1 MEAKAGDSSGSGLA
15 NSGPIKNNSPL
26 GFVQLNKF
34 LQAIEMT
41 MNDVKTDPYNLVHK
55 LLLTFY
61 SGQEVVTV
69 TDFHKFFG
77 RFDSYFGEPEVVTAF
92 LREVSELETPDGKI

>member
-1 MEAKAGDSSGSGLA
+1 
-15 NSGPIKNNSPL
+15 
-26 GFVQLNKF
+26 
-34 LQAIEMT
+34 MT

-69 TDFHKFFG
+69 ADFHKFFN
-77 RFDSYFGEPEVVTAF
+77 RFDSYFGDPEVITAF
-92 LREVSELETPDGKI
+92 LREVSELETPDGKIELSKVAMLIRNDVDMMPK